1 MSPEEFLG
9 IVESDDLFFTYSE
22 KGNHNLGRQ
31 LRKRGAKGSTAGI
44 SEEKV
49 AAIATCGCT
58 GNKDFKVAT
67 KGRISKEN
75 LDTALLGKIDKAAV
89 LCSNSHRS
97 YIAFA
102 KSKDFEDQK
111 IQCFKRA
118 ARRR

>member
-75 LDTALLGKIDKAAV
+75 LDTALLGKMDKAAV
-89 LCSNSHRS
+89 LCSDSHRS
-97 YIAFA
+97 N
-102 KSKDFEDQK
+102 
-111 IQCFKRA
+111 A
-118 ARRR
+118 A